1 MVYTT
6 GSVWRLLNYHGVYY
20 RQCGR
25 FLNYHG
31 VYYRQCVASFNH
43 IEINLNTRINRNI
56 LRYNL
61 LRKTAITTFYFL
73 AEEESVCKRKKIGN
87 CK

>member
-6 GSVWRLLNYHGVYY
+6 GSVRRL
-20 RQCGR
+20 
-25 FLNYHG
+25 LNYHG

-73 AEEESVCKRKKIGN
+73 AEEESVCKRKKLVIVNSTGHDLDARFF
-87 CK
+87 